1 MEYIGNKRD
10 TLLGAGPDGGDVEVW
25 LGARLEGLDPEHPE
39 VRRALRVGSL
49 TALEAGHS
57 PGRHA
62 TTLEAGPGRPS
73 QAKRAQKEKEKE
85 VDGA

>member
-10 TLLGAGPDGGDVEVW
+10 TLLGAGPGGGDVEVW
-25 LGARLEGLDPEHPE
+25 LGARLEGLDPDHPE

-57 PGRHA
+57 PGRPA
-62 TTLEAGPGRPS
+62 ARPTGG
-73 QAKRAQKEKEKE
+73 RAQKEKE

>member
-49 TALEAGHS
+49 TALEAGRS

-62 TTLEAGPGRPS
+62 AVLEAIPPVQGG
-73 QAKRAQKEKEKE
+73 RAQKEKE